1 MDWIN
6 LALEHYIITIIL
18 LVLLLLFF
26 NFGNIVWIVII
37 SFALWFI
44 GPTVVNL

>member
-37 SFALWFI
+37 SVAFWFI
-44 GPTVVNL
+44 CPWL